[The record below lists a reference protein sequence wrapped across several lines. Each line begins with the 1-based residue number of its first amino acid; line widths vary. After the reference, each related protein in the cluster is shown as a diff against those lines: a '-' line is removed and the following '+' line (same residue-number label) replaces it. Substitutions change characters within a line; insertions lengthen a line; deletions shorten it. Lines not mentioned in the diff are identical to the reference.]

1 MSDVNWIMLHEG
13 LHRFVDESRL
23 YHPMLKPKEGESRV
37 GVRLTDTGEAS
48 TIVLGEEIT
57 VVRGLD
63 ETHVVL
69 TMESTVFR
77 RLRAGEADFGAL
89 IGRSRASDVRPIN
102 LEFPDPSK
110 ALEAWEKAKP
120 LMNFFFSPGL
130 VKSKTLSPE
139 YAGEAH
145 GAHPIPLV
153 YWDGLRSSWYHVP
166 QGTVLNE
173 AGEADP
179 YPQLFVIQEGG
190 GRLVLDEMVADV
202 ETGRAYYIPPNSV
215 HMVEALTDMRLIWI
229 AWDTP

>member
-1 MSDVNWIMLHEG
+1 MLYEG

-23 YHPMLKPKEGESRV
+23 YHSMLKPEEGESRV

-48 TIVLGEEIT
+48 TIVLGDEIT
-57 VVRGLD
+57 IIRGLD
-63 ETHVVL
+63 EPHVIL

-77 RLRAGEADFGAL
+77 RLLAGEADFGAL
-89 IGRSRASDVRPIN
+89 IGRSKTSEVRPIN

-110 ALEAWEKAKP
+110 MLEAWRKAKP

-139 YAGEAH
+139 FAGDAH

-153 YWDGLRSSWYHVP
+153 YWGGLRSSWYHVP
-166 QGTVLNE
+166 RGTVLNE

-179 YPQLFVIQEGG
+179 YPQLFVILEGG
-190 GRLVLDEMVADV
+190 GRLVLDEMAAEV
-202 ETGRAYYIPPNSV
+202 EAGRAYYIPPNSV
-215 HMVEALTDMRLIWI
+215 HMVKAETDMRLIWI
-229 AWDTP
+229 AWDTPP

>member
-1 MSDVNWIMLHEG
+1 MLYEG

-23 YHPMLKPKEGESRV
+23 YHSMLKPEEGESRV
-37 GVRLTDTGEAS
+37 GVRLTDAGEAS

-57 VVRGLD
+57 VIRGLD
-63 ETHVVL
+63 EPHVIL

-77 RLRAGEADFGAL
+77 RLLAGEADFGAL
-89 IGRSRASDVRPIN
+89 IGRSKASEVRPIN

-110 ALEAWEKAKP
+110 MLEAWRKAKP

-139 YAGEAH
+139 FAGDAH

-153 YWDGLRSSWYHVP
+153 YWGGLRSSWYHVP
-166 QGTVLNE
+166 RGTVLNE

-179 YPQLFVIQEGG
+179 YPQLFVILEGG
-190 GRLVLDEMVADV
+190 GRLVLDEMAAEV
-202 ETGRAYYIPPNSV
+202 EAGRAYYIPPNSV
-215 HMVEALTDMRLIWI
+215 HMVKAETDMRLIWI
-229 AWDTP
+229 AWDTPP

>member
-1 MSDVNWIMLHEG
+1 MLYEG

-23 YHPMLKPKEGESRV
+23 YHSMLKPEEGESRV

-57 VVRGLD
+57 IIRGLD
-63 ETHVVL
+63 EPHVIL

-77 RLRAGEADFGAL
+77 RLLAGEADFGAL
-89 IGRSRASDVRPIN
+89 IGRSKASEVRPIN

-110 ALEAWEKAKP
+110 MLEAWRKAKP

-139 YAGEAH
+139 FAGDAH

-153 YWDGLRSSWYHVP
+153 YWGGLRSSWYHVP
-166 QGTVLNE
+166 RGTVLNE

-179 YPQLFVIQEGG
+179 YPQLFVILEGG
-190 GRLVLDEMVADV
+190 GRLVLDEMAAEV
-202 ETGRAYYIPPNSV
+202 EAGRAYYIPPNSV
-215 HMVEALTDMRLIWI
+215 HMVKAETDMRLIWI
-229 AWDTP
+229 AWDTPP

>member
-1 MSDVNWIMLHEG
+1 MLNEG

-23 YHPMLKPKEGESRV
+23 YHSMLKPEEGESRV
-37 GVRLTDTGEAS
+37 GVRLTDTGEVS

-57 VVRGLD
+57 VVMGLD
-63 ETHVVL
+63 EPHVVL

-77 RLRAGEADFGAL
+77 RLLAGEADFAL
-89 IGRSRASDVRPIN
+89 IGRSKASDIRPIN

-110 ALEAWEKAKP
+110 MLEAWRKAKP

-139 YAGEAH
+139 FAGEAH

-166 QGTVLNE
+166 RGTVLNE

-179 YPQLFVIQEGG
+179 YPQLFVILEGG
-190 GRLVLDEMVADV
+190 GRLVLDEEAAEV
-202 ETGRAYYIPPNSV
+202 ETGRAYYVPPNSV
-215 HMVEALTDMRLIWI
+215 HMVEAETDMRLIWI
-229 AWDTP
+229 AWDTPP

>member
-1 MSDVNWIMLHEG
+1 MLNEG

-23 YHPMLKPKEGESRV
+23 YHSMLKPEEGESRV

-57 VVRGLD
+57 VIRGLD
-63 ETHVVL
+63 EPHVIL

-77 RLRAGEADFGAL
+77 RLLAGEADFGAL
-89 IGRSRASDVRPIN
+89 IGRSKTSEVRPIN

-110 ALEAWEKAKP
+110 MLEAWRKAKP

-139 YAGEAH
+139 FAGDAH

-153 YWDGLRSSWYHVP
+153 YWGGLRSSWYHVP
-166 QGTVLNE
+166 RGTVLNE

-179 YPQLFVIQEGG
+179 YPQLFVILEGG
-190 GRLVLDEMVADV
+190 GRLVLDEMAAEV
-202 ETGRAYYIPPNSV
+202 EAGRAYYIPPNSV
-215 HMVEALTDMRLIWI
+215 HMVKAETDMRLIWI
-229 AWDTP
+229 AWDTPP

>member
-1 MSDVNWIMLHEG
+1 MLNEG

-23 YHPMLKPKEGESRV
+23 YHSMLKPEEGESRV

-57 VVRGLD
+57 IIRGLD
-63 ETHVVL
+63 EPHVIL

-77 RLRAGEADFGAL
+77 RLLAGEADFGAL
-89 IGRSRASDVRPIN
+89 IGRSKASEVRPIN

-110 ALEAWEKAKP
+110 MLEAWRKAKP

-139 YAGEAH
+139 FAGDAH

-153 YWDGLRSSWYHVP
+153 YWGGLRSSWYHVP
-166 QGTVLNE
+166 RGTVLNE

-179 YPQLFVIQEGG
+179 YPQLFVILEGG
-190 GRLVLDEMVADV
+190 GRLVLDEMAAEV
-202 ETGRAYYIPPNSV
+202 EAGRAYYIPPNSV
-215 HMVEALTDMRLIWI
+215 HMVKAETDMRLIWI
-229 AWDTP
+229 AWDTPP